1 MRIIAPF
8 GHTSIYLSF
17 EIGSLLSSSASAAAG
32 SVAKR
37 EGGGSDS
44 DFDQSARCRLGKQYA
59 SRYSALSL
67 KFFNPVSLDSGSLF
81 VYLI

>member
-17 EIGSLLSSSASAAAG
+17 EIGSLLLSSASAG

-67 KFFNPVSLDSGSLF
+67 KFFNPVSLDPGSL
-81 VYLI
+81 VEYLN